1 MTTAL
6 AYTSSITK
14 TLRLYGEVGLEI
26 LAEDVSAFLQSAGG
40 APINISCFSY
50 GGDAGTGL
58 AIYDQL
64 TRYSGKVTITIDG
77 VTASAASLI
86 CMAADRL
93 LMPSNA
99 LLMLHDPWAMAA
111 GNGDTMRTSAD
122 LLDKYGA
129 SYRQTYARKSGASEA
144 QVAAWMAA
152 GQGAGTWFTAE
163 EALAAGLADEVIQPA
178 QIHASAPRLP
188 AGRFTNPPA
197 VLAQWATP
205 STPEHP
211 MTAAPQANTAEA
223 LNVEAAADG
232 ELSKIEAN
240 RQLSITRAAATAGL
254 SPAETQAIIDTTNTT
269 SEGLM
274 AVVTAHAA
282 VVEGRAGTAG
292 HPARQYT
299 GISNTQPGGVEG
311 LISAALRGEKVN
323 EPIWLA
329 IRAAGLGHGN
339 DAQSVWRSALSGDTR
354 WIARASMSTSDLPT
368 LLTSSGNRRLMERFQ
383 VADAGIRLA
392 ASVRRLVDY
401 RSASVLDAGMVGTA
415 KVIKEGGEVTFESVD
430 EAAASYKPSRYGLGL
445 SFSVEA
451 LANDDLSGLDV
462 AIGQLADA
470 MLDAEASALVALL
483 EGTTNGANAPDGTAL
498 FVSGH
503 SNSVSAGPVS
513 ITTIGSAVQKLRE
526 QKALGGRYIAQEPMA
541 ILCGT
546 AAETNVRQLLSGAI
560 NAAQASNVNPWANL
574 EIAVEP
580 RLSGSYVY
588 IVGSGRKPLEL
599 GRLTEGPELTTERQF
614 ETSAF
619 RAKSEH
625 VFGSIVTEHRSIV
638 RIPTT

>member
-6 AYTSSITK
+6 AYTSATN
-14 TLRLYGEVGLEI
+14 TLRWFGEIGQDV
-26 LAEDVSAFLQSAGG
+26 LAEDAAAALQSAGG
-40 APINISCFSY
+40 APVNISIFSF
-50 GGDAGTGL
+50 GGCASTGM
-58 AIYDQL
+58 AIYSLLSQ
-64 TRYSGKVTITIDG
+64 YSGRVTITIDG
-77 VTASAASLI
+77 VAASAASLI

-93 LMPSNA
+93 LMASNA
-99 LLMLHDPWAMAA
+99 LIMIHDPWAVSA
-111 GNGDTMRTSAD
+111 GNADTMRTSAD
-122 LLDKYGA
+122 LLDKYGQ
-129 SYRQTYARKSGASEA
+129 SYRSSYAHKSGASIA
-144 QVAAWMAA
+144 QVTEWMAA
-152 GQGAGTWFTAE
+152 GSGAGTWFTAE
-163 EALAAGLADEVIQPA
+163 EALAAGLADEITGPA

-197 VLAQWATP
+197 ILAQWATP

-211 MTAAPQANTAEA
+211 MTAAPQANTTEA

-232 ELSKIEAN
+232 ELSKAEAN

-254 SPAETQAIIDTTNTT
+254 SAAETQSIIDTTKSTQ
-269 SEGLM
+269 EGLM
-274 AVVTAHAA
+274 AVVSAHAS
-282 VVEGRAGTAG
+282 VVEGRAGAAG
-292 HPARQYT
+292 HPARQYA
-299 GISNTQPGGVEG
+299 SPNNNQPAGVEG
-311 LISAALRGEKVN
+311 MIHAALRGEKVN

-329 IRAAGLGHGN
+329 LRAAGLGHGN
-339 DAQSVWRSALSGDTR
+339 DAQSVWRSALAGDTR
-354 WIARASMSTSDLPT
+354 WTARASMSTSDLPN
-368 LLTSSGNRRLMERFQ
+368 LLQSAGNRRLMERFQ

-392 ASVRRLVDY
+392 ASVRRLVDF
-401 RSASVLDAGMVGTA
+401 RAASVLDAGMVGTA
-415 KVIKEGGEVTFESVD
+415 KVIKEGGQINFGAVD

-451 LANDDLSGLDV
+451 LANDDLSALDESI
-462 AIGQLADA
+462 AQLADA
-470 MLDAEASALVALL
+470 MIDAENVALVDLL
-483 EGTTNGANAPDGTAL
+483 EGAANGRNAPDGTAL
-498 FVSGH
+498 FAAAHGNTVT
-503 SNSVSAGPVS
+503 AGPV
-513 ITTIGSAVQKLRE
+513 TIATVGTAVQKLRE
-526 QKALGGRYIAQEPMA
+526 QKALGGRYIAQAPVA

-546 AAETNVRQLLSGAI
+546 AIETTVRQLLSTAV

-588 IVGSGRKPLEL
+588 ILGSGRKALEL

-625 VFGSIVTEHRSIV
+625 VFGSIVASHSSIV